1 MFHPPR
7 AVHQKVHQAT
17 RRESFM
23 SISSVSGAS
32 SAAHTQAVQ
41 RQPEAAE
48 VKKPGPDG
56 DKDDGASKVQPEPA
70 PSVNT
75 SGQVVGQVINTTA

>member
-1 MFHPPR
+1 
-7 AVHQKVHQAT
+7 
-17 RRESFM
+17 M

-56 DKDDGASKVQPEPA
+56 DGDKDDGASKVQPEPA